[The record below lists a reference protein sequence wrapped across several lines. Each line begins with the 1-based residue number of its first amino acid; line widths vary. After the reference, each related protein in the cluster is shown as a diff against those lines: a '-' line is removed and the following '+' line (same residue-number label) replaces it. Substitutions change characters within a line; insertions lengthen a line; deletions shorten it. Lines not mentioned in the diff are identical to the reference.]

1 TLPYD
6 RYRTG
11 EFIIAVGGGSVS
23 VLASPLSFPIRVLPI
38 LSCYLVILPISMA
51 LRTATVDV
59 LMYDREAANTVSGPE
74 LAFMR
79 SWNKSIAENERMVA
93 YHMLIGLA
101 KGESELGYELGKQ
114 VIEDVAVN
122 DQEFEDAMEDM
133 VVEVLGD
140 DARIPNR
147 VKEWIRQLRTSS

>member
-1 TLPYD
+1 
-6 RYRTG
+6 
-11 EFIIAVGGGSVS
+11 
-23 VLASPLSFPIRVLPI
+23 
-38 LSCYLVILPISMA
+38 MA